1 MGHRLGTCHAVLIC
15 LVLLIPPL
23 RAGGAGPRI
32 EASLD
37 ISDVWS
43 GHPVGFC
50 LLTEGSHQYVG
61 FYDRGRRMTIAKRG
75 VDEETWEFKRLD
87 SVLGWDSHNYVT
99 MALDDRGHLHV
110 SGNMHVGPLVYF
122 RTERPGDIQSL
133 RPIPVMVGRLEKRC
147 TYPRF
152 LDGPQGE
159 LLFTYRDGSSGRGNQ
174 IYNRYELAD
183 QTWRRLLEAPL
194 LDGQGLMNAYPVGPT
209 QGPDGRFHLCWVW
222 RDTSDCST
230 NHDVSYARSSDLVHW
245 ESAGGEAVELPIT
258 IETRE
263 VVVDPV
269 PVGGGAIN
277 GNTRVGFD
285 GQNRP
290 IVTYHKFD
298 AEGNTQVYNARYEAG
313 RWQIYQTSD
322 WGYRW
327 DFSGGGTIHFEIRVA
342 SVKTH
347 GDGSLCQ
354 KYSHEKYGSAIW
366 QLDEATLKP
375 TGTETEGP
383 RWPTAL
389 MRPESEFPGMAVR
402 WRGDAGSRGES
413 GVRYVL
419 RWETLGP
426 NRDHPREVTPP
437 ASMLRLYKLSD

>member
-1 MGHRLGTCHAVLIC
+1 MGCRLRSRY
-15 LVLLIPPL
+15 LVLTWLVFLIPAVC
-23 RAGGAGPRI
+23 AGGVAPEI
-32 EASLD
+32 EATLD
-37 ISDVWS
+37 VSDVWS
-43 GHPVGFC
+43 GHPVGFS
-50 LLTEGSHQYVG
+50 LLTEGRHQYVG
-61 FYDRGRRMTIAKRG
+61 FYDGDRRMTIAKRR
-75 VDEETWEFKRLD
+75 VDEETWEFKKLD

-99 MALDDRGHLHV
+99 MALDDEGHLHV

-133 RPIPVMVGRLEKRC
+133 RCLPAMVGRLEKRC

-152 LDGPQGE
+152 LDGPKGE
-159 LLFTYRDGSSGRGNQ
+159 LLFTYRDGASGRGNQ
-174 IYNRYELAD
+174 IYNRYDLAE
-183 QTWRRLLEAPL
+183 QTWHRLLDAPL
-194 LDGQGLMNAYPVGPT
+194 LDGKGLMNAYPVGPT
-209 QGPDGRFHLCWVW
+209 RGPDGRFHLCWVW

-245 ESAGGEAVELPIT
+245 ETVAGVPLDLPIT
-258 IETRE
+258 MDTNG

-269 PVGGGAIN
+269 PAGGGAIN

-285 GQNRP
+285 SQNRS

-298 AEGNTQVYNARYEAG
+298 AEGKTQVYNARYEAG
-313 RWQIYQTSD
+313 GWQLYQASD
-322 WGYRW
+322 WDYRW
-327 DFSGGGTIHFEIRVA
+327 EFSGGGTIHFEIRVA
-342 SVKTH
+342 SVKTQ
-347 GDGSLCQ
+347 GDGSLRQ

-366 QLDEATLKP
+366 QLDEASLKP

-383 RWPTAL
+383 RWPIAL
-389 MRPESEFPGMAVR
+389 TRPESDVPEMEVR
-402 WRGDAGSRGES
+402 WRGDAGSSGES

-437 ASMLRLYKLSD
+437 ASRLRLYKLRD